1 MANLIFVTG
10 GARSGKSRFA
20 QTQAEK
26 HPGQLL
32 YVATALDS
40 DEEMV
45 ARITRHQAERG
56 PRWVTLEEPLS
67 WVTLLP
73 NQAQEKA
80 AILVDCLTIWIS
92 NLLVIEGLDENLIL
106 KRTDAAIVAMQSLAC
121 PVYVVSNE
129 VGQGVVPVS
138 PLGRTFRDIAG
149 RVNQRMGLASNDAWM
164 LVAGLP
170 LRLK

>member
-1 MANLIFVTG
+1 MADLIFVTG

-20 QTQAEK
+20 QAQAEK

-32 YVATALDS
+32 YVATALGS

-56 PRWVTLEEPLS
+56 PRWVTLEEPLD

-73 NQAQEKA
+73 NQAQENA
-80 AILVDCLTIWIS
+80 AILVDCVTIWIS

-106 KRTDAAIVAMQSLAC
+106 ERTDAAIVAMQSLAC

-149 RVNQRMGLASNDAWM
+149 RVNQRMSSASNDAWM